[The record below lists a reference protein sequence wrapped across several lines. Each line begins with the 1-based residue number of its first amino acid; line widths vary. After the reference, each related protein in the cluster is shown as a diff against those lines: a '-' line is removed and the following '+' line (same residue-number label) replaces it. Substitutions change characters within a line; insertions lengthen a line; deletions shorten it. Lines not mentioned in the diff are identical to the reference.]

1 MRKLQSLRIKIPFF
15 VMILV
20 TVMTIILVTLI
31 IDIGARGIRNS
42 SIFGFQ
48 SATKVYSRMIN
59 VWLNQAIVI
68 SDSVSSGFLDIR
80 NHLAFNT
87 EETRVVAENVMKNIV
102 ANNSEIDTL
111 IIYDM
116 QGKPILDTSNGIFL
130 NSTYDIRARD
140 SELWSKVMAGKTS
153 MYYTAVVSPLDNEKF
168 LIAIFSPV
176 KNSIGN
182 IIGAVCVMVDWH
194 SFIDTELDL
203 VKFGNTGHPFIVD
216 RDRMVIADPVP
227 SHIRNKVLQES
238 DYIKYARENES
249 GYFEF
254 KSPFNGKDSIAT
266 FNREP
271 ISDWAIVMSVESG
284 ELFGNIYT
292 MKKYAIIGT
301 IAILILTSIFIFI
314 YIGKITKILSA
325 LAKDLTKLSQGD
337 LNWDVP
343 LFLLSKK
350 DEFGMIAKAINNFLW
365 VLNEK
370 VRIVYYSANTVKSSA
385 EEVAQGNVDLSDRTE
400 SQASGLEE
408 TASSMEQIASTIKS
422 SADHTVEGN
431 NMMINS
437 RNAIEEAGRIIEET
451 TQNIEAVYESSS
463 KISAIT
469 KIIESIAFQTNILA
483 LNAAVEAARA
493 GEQGKGFAVVAS
505 EVRNLA
511 QNTQASVKDITAL
524 VSDAEEKT
532 ATATETAR
540 ESKEI
545 FQNLKQQIEETAKI
559 MQDLSSTAVEQQ
571 SGVDQVNIAIAQ
583 MDMATQQN
591 AALVEES
598 SAASETLFAQAKE
611 LLNAMEFFKLRED
624 SDSENNIVVEK
635 KVEEKKED
643 KNIDNE
649 EEKLD
654 NLEEDKEKEEE
665 EKTFTPRP
673 RPSTEIQSPI
683 KSPLKTT
690 VKTPIKSPV
699 KSPLKKNYEETKP
712 VPSVSKDS
720 EFGSTFNKPKDDTD
734 GFESF

>member
-15 VMILV
+15 VMIFV
-20 TVMTIILVTLI
+20 TVMTIILASLI
-31 IDIGARGIRNS
+31 INIGSKGIRNS

-48 SATKVYSRMIN
+48 STTKVYSRMIN
-59 VWLNQAIVI
+59 VWLNQSVVI
-68 SDSVSSGFLDIR
+68 SDSISSGFLEIR
-80 NHLAFNT
+80 NYLAFNT
-87 EETRVVAENVMKNIV
+87 EDTRIIAENVMKNLT
-102 ANNSEIDTL
+102 ANNSEINNL

-116 QGKPILDTSNGIFL
+116 QGKPILDTANGTFL
-130 NSTYDIRARD
+130 TATYDIKSRD
-140 SELWSKVMAGKTS
+140 SELWAKVMAGQTS
-153 MYYTAVVSPLDNEKF
+153 MYYTAVVSPLDSEKF
-168 LIAIFSPV
+168 LIPIFSPV
-176 KNSIGN
+176 KNSLGN
-182 IIGAVCVMVDWH
+182 IIGAVCVMADWH
-194 SFIDTELDL
+194 TFIDKELDL

-216 RDRMVIADPVP
+216 RDRMVIADPIP
-227 SHIRNKVLQES
+227 SHIRNKVLQEA
-238 DYIKYARENES
+238 DYIKYARENKT

-266 FNREP
+266 FDREP
-271 ISDWAIVMSVESG
+271 ISDWAIVISVEAE

-292 MKKYAIIGT
+292 MVKYAIIGT
-301 IAILILTSIFIFI
+301 IVILIVTSIMIFL
-314 YIGKITKILSA
+314 YIGKITRILSA
-325 LAKDLTKLSQGD
+325 LSKDLNKLSQGD
-337 LNWDVP
+337 LNWDIP
-343 LFLLSKK
+343 KLLLKRK
-350 DEFGMIAKAINNFLW
+350 DEFGEIAHSVFSILE

-370 VRIVYYSANTVKSSA
+370 VRLVYYSANMVKSSA
-385 EEVAQGNVDLSDRTE
+385 DEVAQGNVDLSDRTE
-400 SQASGLEE
+400 NQASGLEE
-408 TASSMEQIASTIKS
+408 TASSMEEIASTIKS

-431 NMMINS
+431 NMMIAS

-493 GEQGKGFAVVAS
+493 GEQGRGFAVVAS

-511 QNTQASVKDITAL
+511 QNTQASVKDITTL

-591 AALVEES
+591 AALVEEQT
-598 SAASETLFAQAKE
+598 AASEALFSQAKE
-611 LLNAMEFFKLRED
+611 LLGAMEFFKLRDETDSKNNTIED
-624 SDSENNIVVEK
+624 KNEEN
-635 KVEEKKED
+635 KED
-643 KNIDNE
+643 KSE
-649 EEKLD
+649 EEKLYGEESEYKGRK
-654 NLEEDKEKEEE
+654 EEDNKYE
-665 EKTFTPRP
+665 
-673 RPSTEIQSPI
+673 
-683 KSPLKTT
+683 
-690 VKTPIKSPV
+690 IKSPV
-699 KSPLKKNYEETKP
+699 KSTIKSPVKSALKSPIKSPIKKNYEETKP
-712 VPSVSKDS
+712 IPSTSKDG
-720 EFGSTFNKPKDDTD
+720 EFGSTFSSPKNDTD

>member
-87 EETRVVAENVMKNIV
+87 EETRIAAENVMKNIA

-227 SHIRNKVLQES
+227 SHIRNKVLQEA

-343 LFLLSKK
+343 PFLITKK

-649 EEKLD
+649 NNEEEKLD

-690 VKTPIKSPV
+690 VKTPIKSP
-699 KSPLKKNYEETKP
+699 LKKNYEETKP

>member
-87 EETRVVAENVMKNIV
+87 EETRIAAENVMKNIA

-227 SHIRNKVLQES
+227 SHIRNKVLQEA

-325 LAKDLTKLSQGD
+325 LSKDLTKLSQGD

-343 LFLLSKK
+343 PFLITKK

-649 EEKLD
+649 NNEEEKLD

-690 VKTPIKSPV
+690 VKTPIKSP
-699 KSPLKKNYEETKP
+699 LKKNYEETKP

>member
-1 MRKLQSLRIKIPFF
+1 MKKLQSLRIKIPFF
-15 VMILV
+15 VMTLV

-31 IDIGARGIRNS
+31 IDIGSRGIRNS

-80 NHLAFNT
+80 NYLAFNT
-87 EETRVVAENVMKNIV
+87 EETRVIAENVMKNIV

-116 QGKPILDTSNGIFL
+116 QGKPILDTLNGIFL
-130 NSTYDIRARD
+130 NSNYDIRARD
-140 SELWSKVMAGKTS
+140 SELWSKVTAGQTS

-176 KNSIGN
+176 KNSVGN

-194 SFIDTELDL
+194 SFIDKELDL

-216 RDRMVIADPVP
+216 RDRMVIADPIP
-227 SHIRNKVLQES
+227 SHIRSKVLQEA

-254 KSPFNGKDSIAT
+254 KSPFNGKESIAT

-271 ISDWAIVMSVESG
+271 LSDWAIVMSVESG
-284 ELFGNIYT
+284 ELFGNIHT
-292 MKKYAIIGT
+292 MRRYAIIGT
-301 IAILILTSIFIFI
+301 VAILIVTSILIFL

-325 LAKDLTKLSQGD
+325 LSKDLTKLSHGD
-337 LNWDVP
+337 LRWDVP
-343 LFLLSKK
+343 HFLIAKK
-350 DEFGMIAKAINNFLW
+350 DEFGMIAKAINNFLL

-370 VRIVYYSANTVKSSA
+370 VRLVYYSANTVKSSA

-400 SQASGLEE
+400 NQASGLEE
-408 TASSMEQIASTIKS
+408 TASSMEEIASTIKS

-451 TQNIEAVYESSS
+451 TQSIEAVYESSS

-469 KIIESIAFQTNILA
+469 KIIENIAFQTNILA

-493 GEQGKGFAVVAS
+493 GEQGRGFAVVAS

-511 QNTQASVKDITAL
+511 QNTQASVKDITTL

-532 ATATETAR
+532 AKATETAR

-545 FQNLKQQIEETAKI
+545 FENLKHQIEETAKI

-598 SAASETLFAQAKE
+598 TAASETLFSQAKE
-611 LLNAMEFFKLRED
+611 LLNAMEFFKLREEEG
-624 SDSENNIVVEK
+624 SNNTVIENKTEGK
-635 KVEEKKED
+635 KKED
-643 KNIDNE
+643 KNE
-649 EEKLD
+649 KEEKLD
-654 NLEEDKEKEEE
+654 NTESEDKKYEDNAYKSKSSLE
-665 EKTFTPRP
+665 
-673 RPSTEIQSPI
+673 I
-683 KSPLKTT
+683 KSPLKNQ
-690 VKTPIKSPV
+690 IKSPI
-699 KSPLKKNYEETKP
+699 KKNYEETKP
-712 VPSVSKDS
+712 VQPISKDN
-720 EFGSTFNKPKDDTD
+720 EFGSTFNNPKDDTE

>member
-1 MRKLQSLRIKIPFF
+1 MKKLQSLRIKIPFF
-15 VMILV
+15 VMTLV

-31 IDIGARGIRNS
+31 IDIGSRGIRNS

-80 NHLAFNT
+80 NYLAFNT
-87 EETRVVAENVMKNIV
+87 EETRVIAENVMKNIV

-130 NSTYDIRARD
+130 NSNYDIRARD
-140 SELWSKVMAGKTS
+140 SELWSKVTAGQTS

-176 KNSIGN
+176 KNSVGN

-194 SFIDTELDL
+194 SFIDKELDL

-216 RDRMVIADPVP
+216 RDRMVIADPIP
-227 SHIRNKVLQES
+227 SHIRSKVLQEA

-254 KSPFNGKDSIAT
+254 KSPFNGKESIAT

-271 ISDWAIVMSVESG
+271 LSDWAIVMSVESG

-292 MKKYAIIGT
+292 MRRYAIIGT
-301 IAILILTSIFIFI
+301 VAILIVTSILIFL

-325 LAKDLTKLSQGD
+325 LSKGLTKLSHGD
-337 LNWDVP
+337 LRWDVP
-343 LFLLSKK
+343 HFLIAKK
-350 DEFGMIAKAINNFLW
+350 DEFGMIAKAINNFLL

-370 VRIVYYSANTVKSSA
+370 VRLVYYSANTVKSSA
-385 EEVAQGNVDLSDRTE
+385 EEVAQGNIDLSDRTE
-400 SQASGLEE
+400 NQASGLEE
-408 TASSMEQIASTIKS
+408 TASSMEEIASTIKS

-451 TQNIEAVYESSS
+451 TQSIEAVYESSS

-469 KIIESIAFQTNILA
+469 KIIENIAFQTNILA

-493 GEQGKGFAVVAS
+493 GEQGRGFAVVAS

-511 QNTQASVKDITAL
+511 QNTQASVKDITTL

-532 ATATETAR
+532 AKATETAR

-545 FQNLKQQIEETAKI
+545 FENLKHQIEETAKI

-598 SAASETLFAQAKE
+598 TAASETLFSQAKE
-611 LLNAMEFFKLRED
+611 LLNAMEFFKLREEEG
-624 SDSENNIVVEK
+624 SNNTVIENKTEGK
-635 KVEEKKED
+635 KKED
-643 KNIDNE
+643 KNE
-649 EEKLD
+649 KEEKLD
-654 NLEEDKEKEEE
+654 NTESEDKKYEDNAYKSKSSLE
-665 EKTFTPRP
+665 
-673 RPSTEIQSPI
+673 I
-683 KSPLKTT
+683 KSPLKNQ
-690 VKTPIKSPV
+690 IKSPI
-699 KSPLKKNYEETKP
+699 KKNYEETKP
-712 VPSVSKDS
+712 VQPISKDN
-720 EFGSTFNKPKDDTD
+720 EFGSTFNNPKDDTE

>member
-1 MRKLQSLRIKIPFF
+1 MKKLQSLRIKIPFF
-15 VMILV
+15 VMTLV

-31 IDIGARGIRNS
+31 IDIGSRGIRNS

-80 NHLAFNT
+80 NYLAFNT
-87 EETRVVAENVMKNIV
+87 EETRVIAENVMKNIV

-130 NSTYDIRARD
+130 NSNYDIRARD
-140 SELWSKVMAGKTS
+140 SELWSKVTAGQTS

-176 KNSIGN
+176 KNSVGN

-194 SFIDTELDL
+194 SFIDKELDL

-216 RDRMVIADPVP
+216 RDRMVIADPIP
-227 SHIRNKVLQES
+227 SHIRSKVLQEA

-254 KSPFNGKDSIAT
+254 KSPFNGKESIAT

-271 ISDWAIVMSVESG
+271 LSDWAIVMSVESG
-284 ELFGNIYT
+284 ELFGNIHT
-292 MKKYAIIGT
+292 MRRYAIIGT
-301 IAILILTSIFIFI
+301 VAILIVTSILIFL

-325 LAKDLTKLSQGD
+325 LSKDLTKLSHGD
-337 LNWDVP
+337 LRWDVP
-343 LFLLSKK
+343 HFLIAKK
-350 DEFGMIAKAINNFLW
+350 DEFGMIAKAINNFLL

-370 VRIVYYSANTVKSSA
+370 VRLVYYSANTVKSSA

-400 SQASGLEE
+400 NQASGLEE
-408 TASSMEQIASTIKS
+408 TASSMEEIASTIKS

-451 TQNIEAVYESSS
+451 TQSIEAVYESSS

-469 KIIESIAFQTNILA
+469 KIIENIAFQTNILA

-493 GEQGKGFAVVAS
+493 GEQGRGFAVVAS

-511 QNTQASVKDITAL
+511 QNTQASVKDITTL

-532 ATATETAR
+532 AKATETAR

-545 FQNLKQQIEETAKI
+545 FENLKHQIEETAKI

-598 SAASETLFAQAKE
+598 TAASETLFSQAKE
-611 LLNAMEFFKLRED
+611 LLNAMEFFKLREEEG
-624 SDSENNIVVEK
+624 SNNTVIENKTEGK
-635 KVEEKKED
+635 KKED
-643 KNIDNE
+643 KNE
-649 EEKLD
+649 KEEKLD
-654 NLEEDKEKEEE
+654 NTESEDKKYEDNAYKSKSSLE
-665 EKTFTPRP
+665 
-673 RPSTEIQSPI
+673 I
-683 KSPLKTT
+683 KSPLKNQ
-690 VKTPIKSPV
+690 IKSPI
-699 KSPLKKNYEETKP
+699 KKNYEETKP
-712 VPSVSKDS
+712 VQPISKDN
-720 EFGSTFNKPKDDTD
+720 EFGSTFNNPKDDTE

>member
-1 MRKLQSLRIKIPFF
+1 MKKLQSLRIKIPFF
-15 VMILV
+15 VMTLV

-31 IDIGARGIRNS
+31 IDIGSRGIRNS

-80 NHLAFNT
+80 NYLAFNT
-87 EETRVVAENVMKNIV
+87 EETRVIAENVMKNIV

-130 NSTYDIRARD
+130 NSNYDIRARD
-140 SELWSKVMAGKTS
+140 SELWSKVTAGQTS

-176 KNSIGN
+176 KNSVGN

-194 SFIDTELDL
+194 SFIDKELDL

-216 RDRMVIADPVP
+216 RDRMVIADPIP
-227 SHIRNKVLQES
+227 SHIRSKVLQEA

-254 KSPFNGKDSIAT
+254 KSPFNGKESIAT

-271 ISDWAIVMSVESG
+271 LSDWAIVMSVESG
-284 ELFGNIYT
+284 ELFGNIHT
-292 MKKYAIIGT
+292 MRRYAIIGT
-301 IAILILTSIFIFI
+301 VAILIVTSILIFL

-325 LAKDLTKLSQGD
+325 LSKDLTKLSHGD
-337 LNWDVP
+337 LRWDVP
-343 LFLLSKK
+343 HFLIAKK
-350 DEFGMIAKAINNFLW
+350 DEFGMIAKAINNFLL

-370 VRIVYYSANTVKSSA
+370 VRLVYYSANTVKSSA

-400 SQASGLEE
+400 NQASGLEE
-408 TASSMEQIASTIKS
+408 TASSMEEIASTIKS

-451 TQNIEAVYESSS
+451 TQSIEAVYESSS

-469 KIIESIAFQTNILA
+469 KIIENIAFQTNILA

-493 GEQGKGFAVVAS
+493 GEQGRGFAVVAS

-511 QNTQASVKDITAL
+511 QNTQASVKDITTL

-532 ATATETAR
+532 AKATETAR

-545 FQNLKQQIEETAKI
+545 FENLKHQIEETAKI

-598 SAASETLFAQAKE
+598 TAASETLFSQAKE
-611 LLNAMEFFKLRED
+611 LLNAMEFFKLREEEG
-624 SDSENNIVVEK
+624 SNNTVIENKIEGK
-635 KVEEKKED
+635 KKED
-643 KNIDNE
+643 KNE
-649 EEKLD
+649 KEEKLD
-654 NLEEDKEKEEE
+654 NTESEDKKYEDNAYKSKSSLE
-665 EKTFTPRP
+665 
-673 RPSTEIQSPI
+673 I
-683 KSPLKTT
+683 KSPLKNQ
-690 VKTPIKSPV
+690 IKSPI
-699 KSPLKKNYEETKP
+699 KKNYEETKP
-712 VPSVSKDS
+712 VQPISKDN
-720 EFGSTFNKPKDDTD
+720 EFGSTFNNPKDDTE

>member
-1 MRKLQSLRIKIPFF
+1 MKKLQSLRIKIPFF
-15 VMILV
+15 VMTLV

-31 IDIGARGIRNS
+31 IDIGSRGIRNS

-80 NHLAFNT
+80 NYLAFNT
-87 EETRVVAENVMKNIV
+87 EETRVIAENVMKNIV

-130 NSTYDIRARD
+130 NSNYDIRARD
-140 SELWSKVMAGKTS
+140 SELWSKVTAGQTS

-168 LIAIFSPV
+168 LIAIFSAV
-176 KNSIGN
+176 KNSVGN

-194 SFIDTELDL
+194 SFIDKELDL

-216 RDRMVIADPVP
+216 RDRMVIADPIP
-227 SHIRNKVLQES
+227 SHIRSKVLQEA

-254 KSPFNGKDSIAT
+254 KSPFNGKESIAT

-271 ISDWAIVMSVESG
+271 LSDWAIVMSVESG
-284 ELFGNIYT
+284 ELFGNIHT
-292 MKKYAIIGT
+292 MRRYAIIGT
-301 IAILILTSIFIFI
+301 VAILIVTSILIFL

-325 LAKDLTKLSQGD
+325 LSKDLTKLSHGD
-337 LNWDVP
+337 LRWDVP
-343 LFLLSKK
+343 HFLIAKK
-350 DEFGMIAKAINNFLW
+350 DEFGMIAKAINNFLL

-370 VRIVYYSANTVKSSA
+370 VRLVYYSANTVKSSA

-400 SQASGLEE
+400 NQASGLEE
-408 TASSMEQIASTIKS
+408 TASSMEEIASTIKS

-451 TQNIEAVYESSS
+451 TQSIEAVYESSS

-469 KIIESIAFQTNILA
+469 KIIENIAFQTNILA

-493 GEQGKGFAVVAS
+493 GEQGRGFAVVAS

-511 QNTQASVKDITAL
+511 QNTQASVKDITTL

-532 ATATETAR
+532 AKATETAR

-545 FQNLKQQIEETAKI
+545 FENLKHQIEETAKI

-598 SAASETLFAQAKE
+598 TAASETLFSQAKE
-611 LLNAMEFFKLRED
+611 LLNAMEFFKLREEEG
-624 SDSENNIVVEK
+624 SNNTVIENKTEGK
-635 KVEEKKED
+635 KKED
-643 KNIDNE
+643 KNE
-649 EEKLD
+649 KEEKLD
-654 NLEEDKEKEEE
+654 NTESEDKKYEDNAYKSKSSLE
-665 EKTFTPRP
+665 
-673 RPSTEIQSPI
+673 I
-683 KSPLKTT
+683 KSPLKNQ
-690 VKTPIKSPV
+690 IKSPI
-699 KSPLKKNYEETKP
+699 KKNYEETKP
-712 VPSVSKDS
+712 VQPISKDN
-720 EFGSTFNKPKDDTD
+720 EFGSTFNNPKDDTE

>member
-1 MRKLQSLRIKIPFF
+1 MRKLQSLRIKITFF

-87 EETRVVAENVMKNIV
+87 EETRIAAENVMKNIA

-227 SHIRNKVLQES
+227 SHIRNKVLQEA

-343 LFLLSKK
+343 PFLITKK

-545 FQNLKQQIEETAKI
+545 FQNLKHQIEETAKI
-559 MQDLSSTAVEQQ
+559 MQDLSSTAMEQQ
-571 SGVDQVNIAIAQ
+571 AGVDQVNIAIAQ

-598 SAASETLFAQAKE
+598 TAASEALFSQAKE
-611 LLNAMEFFKLRED
+611 LLNAMEFFKLKEQK
-624 SDSENNIVVEK
+624 SDILATSENDNEAKNEIQK
-635 KVEEKKED
+635 SDIEEKETED
-643 KNIDNE
+643 DIEIKG
-649 EEKLD
+649 
-654 NLEEDKEKEEE
+654 KEEE
-665 EKTFTPRP
+665 EKKFTPRP
-673 RPSTEIQSPI
+673 RPSAEIQSPLKTSAKSEI
-683 KSPLKTT
+683 KSPLKTPT
-690 VKTPIKSPV
+690 KKS
-699 KSPLKKNYEETKP
+699 YEETKP

-720 EFGSTFNKPKDDTD
+720 EFGSTFNNPKDDTE

>member
-1 MRKLQSLRIKIPFF
+1 MKKLQSLRIKIPFF
-15 VMILV
+15 VMTLV

-31 IDIGARGIRNS
+31 IDIGSRGIRNS

-80 NHLAFNT
+80 NYLAFNT
-87 EETRVVAENVMKNIV
+87 EETRVIAENVMKNIV

-130 NSTYDIRARD
+130 NSNYDIRARD
-140 SELWSKVMAGKTS
+140 SELWSKVTAGQTS

-176 KNSIGN
+176 KNSVGN

-194 SFIDTELDL
+194 SFIDKELDL

-216 RDRMVIADPVP
+216 RDRMVIADPIP
-227 SHIRNKVLQES
+227 SHIRSKVLQEA

-254 KSPFNGKDSIAT
+254 KSPFNGKESIAT

-271 ISDWAIVMSVESG
+271 LSDWAIVMSVESG

-292 MKKYAIIGT
+292 MRRYAIIGT
-301 IAILILTSIFIFI
+301 VAILIVTSILIFL

-325 LAKDLTKLSQGD
+325 LSKDLTKLSHGD
-337 LNWDVP
+337 LRWDVP
-343 LFLLSKK
+343 HFLIAKK
-350 DEFGMIAKAINNFLW
+350 DEFGMIAKAINNFLL

-370 VRIVYYSANTVKSSA
+370 VRLVYYSANTVKSSA
-385 EEVAQGNVDLSDRTE
+385 EEVAQGNIDLSDRTE
-400 SQASGLEE
+400 NQASGLEE
-408 TASSMEQIASTIKS
+408 TASSMEEIASTIKS

-451 TQNIEAVYESSS
+451 TQSIEAVYESSS

-469 KIIESIAFQTNILA
+469 KIIENIAFQTNILA

-493 GEQGKGFAVVAS
+493 GEQGRGFAVVAS

-511 QNTQASVKDITAL
+511 QNTQASVKDITTL

-532 ATATETAR
+532 AKATETAR

-545 FQNLKQQIEETAKI
+545 FENLKHQIEETAKI

-598 SAASETLFAQAKE
+598 TAASETLFSQAKE
-611 LLNAMEFFKLRED
+611 LLNAMEFFKLREEEG
-624 SDSENNIVVEK
+624 SNNTVIENKTEGK
-635 KVEEKKED
+635 KKED
-643 KNIDNE
+643 KNE
-649 EEKLD
+649 KEEKLD
-654 NLEEDKEKEEE
+654 NTESEDKKYEDNAYKSKSSLE
-665 EKTFTPRP
+665 
-673 RPSTEIQSPI
+673 I
-683 KSPLKTT
+683 KSPLKNQ
-690 VKTPIKSPV
+690 IKSPI
-699 KSPLKKNYEETKP
+699 KKNYEETKP
-712 VPSVSKDS
+712 VQPISKDN
-720 EFGSTFNKPKDDTD
+720 EFGSTFNNPKDDTE

>member
-1 MRKLQSLRIKIPFF
+1 MKKLQSLRIKIPFF
-15 VMILV
+15 VMTLV

-31 IDIGARGIRNS
+31 IDIGSRGIRNS

-80 NHLAFNT
+80 NYLAFNT
-87 EETRVVAENVMKNIV
+87 EETRVIAENVMKNIV

-130 NSTYDIRARD
+130 NSNYDIRARD
-140 SELWSKVMAGKTS
+140 SELWSKVTAGQTS

-176 KNSIGN
+176 KNSVGN

-194 SFIDTELDL
+194 SFIDKELDL

-216 RDRMVIADPVP
+216 RDRMVIADPIP
-227 SHIRNKVLQES
+227 SHIRSKVLQEA

-254 KSPFNGKDSIAT
+254 KSPFNGKESIAT

-271 ISDWAIVMSVESG
+271 LSDWAIVMSVESG
-284 ELFGNIYT
+284 ELFGNIHT
-292 MKKYAIIGT
+292 MRRYAIIGT
-301 IAILILTSIFIFI
+301 VAILIVTSILIFL

-325 LAKDLTKLSQGD
+325 LSKDLTKLSHGD
-337 LNWDVP
+337 LRWDVP
-343 LFLLSKK
+343 HFLIAKK
-350 DEFGMIAKAINNFLW
+350 DEFGMIAKAINNFLL

-370 VRIVYYSANTVKSSA
+370 VRLVYYSANTVKSSA
-385 EEVAQGNVDLSDRTE
+385 EEVAQGNIDLSDRTE
-400 SQASGLEE
+400 NQASGLEE
-408 TASSMEQIASTIKS
+408 TASSMEEIASTIKS

-451 TQNIEAVYESSS
+451 TQSIEAVYESSS

-469 KIIESIAFQTNILA
+469 KIIENIAFQTNILA

-493 GEQGKGFAVVAS
+493 GEQGRGFAVVAS

-511 QNTQASVKDITAL
+511 QNTQASVKDITTL

-532 ATATETAR
+532 AKATETAR

-545 FQNLKQQIEETAKI
+545 FENLKHQIEETAKI

-598 SAASETLFAQAKE
+598 TAASETLFSQAKE
-611 LLNAMEFFKLRED
+611 LLNAMEFFKLREEEG
-624 SDSENNIVVEK
+624 SNNTVIENKTEGK
-635 KVEEKKED
+635 KKED
-643 KNIDNE
+643 KNE
-649 EEKLD
+649 KEEKLD
-654 NLEEDKEKEEE
+654 NTESEDKKYEDNAYKSKSSLE
-665 EKTFTPRP
+665 
-673 RPSTEIQSPI
+673 I
-683 KSPLKTT
+683 KSPLKNQ
-690 VKTPIKSPV
+690 IKSPI
-699 KSPLKKNYEETKP
+699 KKNYEETKP
-712 VPSVSKDS
+712 VQPISKDN
-720 EFGSTFNKPKDDTD
+720 EFGSTFNNPKDDTE

>member
-1 MRKLQSLRIKIPFF
+1 MKKLQSLRIKIPFF
-15 VMILV
+15 VMTLV

-31 IDIGARGIRNS
+31 IDIGSRGIRNS

-80 NHLAFNT
+80 NYLAFNT
-87 EETRVVAENVMKNIV
+87 EETRVIAENVMKNIV

-130 NSTYDIRARD
+130 NSNYDIRARD
-140 SELWSKVMAGKTS
+140 SELWSKVTAGQTS

-176 KNSIGN
+176 KNSVGN

-194 SFIDTELDL
+194 SFIDKELDL

-216 RDRMVIADPVP
+216 RDRMVIADPIP
-227 SHIRNKVLQES
+227 SHIRSKVLQEA

-254 KSPFNGKDSIAT
+254 KSPFNGKESIAT

-271 ISDWAIVMSVESG
+271 LSDWAIVMSVESG
-284 ELFGNIYT
+284 ELFGNIHT
-292 MKKYAIIGT
+292 MRRYAIIGT
-301 IAILILTSIFIFI
+301 VAILIVTSILIFL

-325 LAKDLTKLSQGD
+325 LSKDLTKLSHGD
-337 LNWDVP
+337 LRWDVP
-343 LFLLSKK
+343 HFLIAKK
-350 DEFGMIAKAINNFLW
+350 DEFGMIAKAINNFLL

-370 VRIVYYSANTVKSSA
+370 VRLVYYSANTVKSSA
-385 EEVAQGNVDLSDRTE
+385 EEVAQGNIDLSDRTE
-400 SQASGLEE
+400 NQASGLEE
-408 TASSMEQIASTIKS
+408 TASSMEEIASTIKS

-451 TQNIEAVYESSS
+451 TQSIEAVYESSS

-469 KIIESIAFQTNILA
+469 KIIENIAFQTNILA

-493 GEQGKGFAVVAS
+493 GEQGRGFAVVAS

-511 QNTQASVKDITAL
+511 QNTQASVKDITTL

-532 ATATETAR
+532 AKATETAR

-545 FQNLKQQIEETAKI
+545 FENLKHQIEETAKI

-598 SAASETLFAQAKE
+598 TAASETLFSQAKE
-611 LLNAMEFFKLRED
+611 LLNAMEFFKLREEEG
-624 SDSENNIVVEK
+624 SNNTVIENKIEGK
-635 KVEEKKED
+635 KKED
-643 KNIDNE
+643 KNE
-649 EEKLD
+649 KEEKLD
-654 NLEEDKEKEEE
+654 NTESEDKKYEDNAYKSKSSLE
-665 EKTFTPRP
+665 
-673 RPSTEIQSPI
+673 I
-683 KSPLKTT
+683 KSPLKNQ
-690 VKTPIKSPV
+690 IKSPI
-699 KSPLKKNYEETKP
+699 KKNYEETKP
-712 VPSVSKDS
+712 VQPISKDN
-720 EFGSTFNKPKDDTD
+720 EFGSTFNNPKDDTE

>member
-87 EETRVVAENVMKNIV
+87 EETRIAAENVMKNIA

-227 SHIRNKVLQES
+227 SHIRNKVLQEA

-343 LFLLSKK
+343 PFLITKK

-437 RNAIEEAGRIIEET
+437 KKAIEDAGRIIEET

-493 GEQGKGFAVVAS
+493 GEQGRGFAVVAS

-545 FQNLKQQIEETAKI
+545 FQNLKHQIEETAKI
-559 MQDLSSTAVEQQ
+559 MQDLSSTAMEQQ
-571 SGVDQVNIAIAQ
+571 AGVDQVNIAIAQ

-598 SAASETLFAQAKE
+598 TAASEALFSQAKE
-611 LLNAMEFFKLRED
+611 LLNAMEFFKLKEQK
-624 SDSENNIVVEK
+624 SDILATSENDNEAKNEIQK
-635 KVEEKKED
+635 SDIEEKETED
-643 KNIDNE
+643 DIEIKG
-649 EEKLD
+649 
-654 NLEEDKEKEEE
+654 KEEE
-665 EKTFTPRP
+665 EKKFTPRP
-673 RPSTEIQSPI
+673 RPSAEIQSPLKTSAKSEI
-683 KSPLKTT
+683 KSPLKTPT
-690 VKTPIKSPV
+690 KKS
-699 KSPLKKNYEETKP
+699 YEETKP

-720 EFGSTFNKPKDDTD
+720 EFGSTFNNPKDDTE

>member
-1 MRKLQSLRIKIPFF
+1 MKKLQSLRIKIPFF
-15 VMILV
+15 VMTLV

-31 IDIGARGIRNS
+31 IDIGSRGIRNS

-80 NHLAFNT
+80 NYLAFNT
-87 EETRVVAENVMKNIV
+87 EETRVIAENVMKNIV

-130 NSTYDIRARD
+130 NSNYDIRARD
-140 SELWSKVMAGKTS
+140 SELWSKVTAGQTS

-176 KNSIGN
+176 KNSVGN

-194 SFIDTELDL
+194 SFIDKELDL

-216 RDRMVIADPVP
+216 RDRMVIADPIP
-227 SHIRNKVLQES
+227 SHIRSKVLQEA

-254 KSPFNGKDSIAT
+254 KSPFNGKESIAT

-271 ISDWAIVMSVESG
+271 LSDWAIVMSVESG
-284 ELFGNIYT
+284 ELFGNIHT
-292 MKKYAIIGT
+292 MRRYAIIGT
-301 IAILILTSIFIFI
+301 VAILIVTSILIFL

-325 LAKDLTKLSQGD
+325 LSKDLTKLSHGD
-337 LNWDVP
+337 LRWDVP
-343 LFLLSKK
+343 HFLIAKK
-350 DEFGMIAKAINNFLW
+350 DEFGMIAKAINNFLL

-370 VRIVYYSANTVKSSA
+370 VRLVYYSANTVKSSA
-385 EEVAQGNVDLSDRTE
+385 EEVAQGNIDLSDRTE
-400 SQASGLEE
+400 NQASGLEE
-408 TASSMEQIASTIKS
+408 TASSMEEIASTIKS

-451 TQNIEAVYESSS
+451 TQSIEAVYESSS

-469 KIIESIAFQTNILA
+469 KIIENIAFQTNILA

-493 GEQGKGFAVVAS
+493 GEQGRGFAVVAS

-511 QNTQASVKDITAL
+511 QNTQASVKDITTL

-532 ATATETAR
+532 AKATETAR

-545 FQNLKQQIEETAKI
+545 FENLKHQIEETAKI

-598 SAASETLFAQAKE
+598 TAASETLFSQAKE
-611 LLNAMEFFKLRED
+611 LLNAMEFFKLREEEG
-624 SDSENNIVVEK
+624 SNNTVIENKIEWK
-635 KVEEKKED
+635 KKED
-643 KNIDNE
+643 KNE
-649 EEKLD
+649 KEEKLD
-654 NLEEDKEKEEE
+654 NTESEDKKYEDNAYKSKSSLE
-665 EKTFTPRP
+665 
-673 RPSTEIQSPI
+673 I
-683 KSPLKTT
+683 KSPLKNQ
-690 VKTPIKSPV
+690 IKSPI
-699 KSPLKKNYEETKP
+699 KKNYEETKP
-712 VPSVSKDS
+712 VQPISKDN
-720 EFGSTFNKPKDDTD
+720 EFGSTFNNPKDDTE

>member
-87 EETRVVAENVMKNIV
+87 EETRIAAENVMKNIA

-343 LFLLSKK
+343 PFLITKK

-649 EEKLD
+649 NNEEEKLD

-690 VKTPIKSPV
+690 VKTPIKSP
-699 KSPLKKNYEETKP
+699 LKKNYEETKP

>member
-87 EETRVVAENVMKNIV
+87 EETRIAAENVMKNIA

-649 EEKLD
+649 NNEEEKLD

-690 VKTPIKSPV
+690 VKTPIKSP
-699 KSPLKKNYEETKP
+699 LKKNYEETKP